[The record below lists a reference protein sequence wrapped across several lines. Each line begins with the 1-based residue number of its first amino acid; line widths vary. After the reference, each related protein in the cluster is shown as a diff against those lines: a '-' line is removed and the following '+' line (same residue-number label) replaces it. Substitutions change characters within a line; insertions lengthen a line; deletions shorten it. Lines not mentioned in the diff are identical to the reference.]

1 MSQGKLKDK
10 WSLRKKGTGSQIAAS
25 DLLISPSLPVTAMKW
40 PISKRVAL
48 GALAP
53 FLLLAAPLVA
63 QDTPIGPEGTQVA
76 TEQTPAAAVNADAL
90 RKAAQNP
97 VASLISVPIQDN
109 FNGGITPGDTTQNV
123 LNIQPVI
130 PVKFSENWNLI
141 IRWITPIIY
150 QPLGLGVGVSGLG
163 DMQPTFLLSPS
174 KPHKLIWGAG
184 PIIQLPTAT
193 SRYTGQG
200 KLAIGPN
207 IVALGMPSHFVLG
220 VLVNNIWSIAGGGSR
235 PDINQLLVQYFVND
249 NLKKGWY
256 LTSQP
261 IITANW
267 NTFRGQRKCVD
278 GPLRWR
284 CGKNHEA
291 WISASEYQRSG
302 LWQCR
307 PCSWSFALDRSG
319 AVCITVSQVNQGAGE
334 DDNGAKA
341 ETAATGATAEEVTA
355 DNE

>member
-1 MSQGKLKDK
+1 MESQEKRNRVANRGQRLVDI
-10 WSLRKKGTGSQIAAS
+10 TF
-25 DLLISPSLPVTAMKW
+25 SPSDGHEIAHKQESSTGGASALSLASGPVGCTRYAYRTGGD
-40 PISKRVAL
+40 SS
-48 GALAP
+48 
-53 FLLLAAPLVA
+53 
-63 QDTPIGPEGTQVA
+63 A

-130 PVKFSENWNLI
+130 PVKLTENWNLI
-141 IRWITPIIY
+141 IRVITPIIY
-150 QPLGLGVGVSGLG
+150 QPLGSGVGVYGLG

-184 PIIQLPTAT
+184 PIIQMPTAT
-193 SRYTGQG
+193 SHYTGQG

-207 IVALGMPSHFVLG
+207 FVALGMPSHFVLG

-235 PDINQLLVQYFVND
+235 PGINQLLVQYFIND
-249 NLKKGWY
+249 NLKKGYY

-267 NTFRGQRKCVD
+267 NTSAASGSVWTVPFGGGVGRIMKLGFQPV
-278 GPLRWR
+278 
-284 CGKNHEA
+284 N
-291 WISASEYQRSG
+291 ISVQAYGNAVHAPGASPWTVRAQ
-302 LWQCR
+302 
-307 PCSWSFALDRSG
+307 FALLFPKLTKEQEKMIMEQKLKQLQEG
-319 AVCITVSQVNQGAGE
+319 PPQ
-334 DDNGAKA
+334 KK
-341 ETAATGATAEEVTA
+341 
-355 DNE
+355 